1 MIILLYI
8 GFITGFI
15 VAWIMFHKQTRNIH
29 KRTDNEVKIRTKLTK
44 FIIVDLVL
52 AFLIMITISFIIPYG
67 IWLVGKKDFRE
78 VEMIVQENSL
88 VPFEDG
94 TYVKDESTDNGE
106 IYVVNEKG
114 NGKSKGYERYYSK
127 EKNIQFIED
136 KKNAK
141 YEEINIYKIKC
152 LKNSNPINKMVN
164 DMFANVYM
172 ENRDG
177 EFVEKVIKIYTP

>member
-44 FIIVDLVL
+44 FIMVDLVL
-52 AFLIMITISFIIPYG
+52 AFLIMVTISFVIPYG

-94 TYVKDESTDNGE
+94 TYVKDESNDNGE
-106 IYVVNEKG
+106 VYVINEKG
-114 NGKSKGYERYYSK
+114 EGKSKGY
-127 EKNIQFIED
+127 
-136 KKNAK
+136 KKKAK
-141 YEEINIYKIKC
+141 YEEVYIYKIKC
-152 LKNSNPINKMVN
+152 LKNSNPINRMVN

-177 EFVEKVIKIYTP
+177 EFVEKIIKIYTP